1 MLANIPRTPALAHVA
16 PGSDVSPQANG
27 FVGARV
33 FVVSRCAQ
41 TLHRFRAA
49 LMGALGARGAR
60 VQGLGA
66 AGEGYEDR
74 LRDAG
79 LDFRHVDVSL
89 RGVDPLADVRLYFQ
103 LLRIFREEKP
113 AVVHA
118 FTIKPAIYA
127 TLAAARAGVPARV
140 VTITGLGHAFTTA
153 RAPVRFI
160 VEFLYRRAL
169 ARATHVFFQNDDDRR
184 LFIDRGLVDAAKVR
198 MVPGSGVDLVK
209 FAVRPLPCAAGGPPS
224 FLMIG
229 RLLVEKGVR
238 EFAAAVR
245 EVRARFP
252 SARFALIGGSDSRNP
267 SALPE
272 GELAALRSEGGI
284 EWIGEVA
291 DVRPYIEAADVVVL
305 PSYREG
311 LPRALL
317 EAAAMGRALIATDA
331 PGCRDVVRDGI
342 NGYLVPVADSHA
354 LAAAMLRYL
363 DDPALVGAHGAQ
375 ARKIAEQ
382 GFDEG
387 VVISRFITAY
397 RDGLTAVRP

>member
-1 MLANIPRTPALAHVA
+1 MNTPADNLT
-16 PGSDVSPQANG
+16 
-27 FVGARV
+27 GARV
-33 FVVSRCAQ
+33 FIVSRCAQ
-41 TLHRFRAA
+41 TLHRFRSA
-49 LMGALGARGAR
+49 LLLALGARGAR
-60 VQGLGA
+60 AQGLGA

-74 LRDAG
+74 LRGAG
-79 LDFRHVDVSL
+79 IDFRHVDVSL
-89 RGVDPLADVRLYFQ
+89 KGVDPMADMRLYFQ
-103 LLRIFREEKP
+103 LLQLFRAEKP

-153 RAPVRFI
+153 RAPVRLV

-169 ARATHVFFQNDDDRR
+169 ARATHVFFQNADDRA
-184 LFIDRGLVDAAKVR
+184 LFVGRGLVDASKVR
-198 MVPGSGVDLVK
+198 MVPGSGVDLTK
-209 FAVRPLPCAAGGPPS
+209 FAVRPLPGAGGARPS

-238 EFAAAVR
+238 EYVAAAR
-245 EVRARFP
+245 EVRARYP
-252 SARFALIGGSDSRNP
+252 EARFALIGGSDPRNP

-272 GELAALRSEGGI
+272 AELAAMRAAGGI
-284 EWIGEVA
+284 EWIGEVS

-317 EAAAMGRALIATDA
+317 EGAAMGRALIATDA
-331 PGCRDVVRDGI
+331 PGCRDVVQPGI
-342 NGYLVPVADSHA
+342 NGYLVPVADGHA

-363 DDPALVGAHGAQ
+363 ENPALVGAHGAES
-375 ARKIAEQ
+375 RRIAEQ

-387 VVISRFITAY
+387 VVISRFISAY
-397 RDGLTAVRP
+397 QDALSAVGT